1 MDSSTMTT
9 QVLSAEQI
17 AQYQRDGYVIIPD
30 LISEE
35 AAIAWKETLIARLT
49 VEGKINEPSGVRVWM
64 SDRMDP
70 LTAEHIQNPK
80 TVAILQQ
87 LLGSDVEFLSI
98 KAVFK
103 NGQTTFNSPWHQ
115 DWWYWRGNNK
125 LSIWIALD
133 DATPENGCLR
143 LVPGS
148 QKQVFTE
155 EHVEDGKGFGNR
167 LGEEA
172 MAGLEIVTA
181 PVPRGGAVFF
191 HDLTLHGS
199 CPNVNGQDRWSVIPT
214 YRDARQTDE
223 STVWKQSLRLAH
235 S

>member
-1 MDSSTMTT
+1 MDSSTTT
-9 QVLSAEQI
+9 HQVLSAEQV
-17 AQYQRDGYVIIPD
+17 AHYQRDGYVIVPD
-30 LISEE
+30 LISAEE
-35 AAIAWKETLIARLT
+35 AIAWKETLIARLID
-49 VEGKINEPSGVRVWM
+49 EGKINEPSGVRVWM

-80 TVAILQQ
+80 IVAMLQQ

-143 LVPGS
+143 LVAGS
-148 QKQVFTE
+148 QKQIFTE
-155 EHVEDGKGFGNR
+155 EHVEDGKGFGSR
-167 LGEEA
+167 LAEEE
-172 MAGLEIVTA
+172 MAGMEIVMA

-199 CPNVNGQDRWSVIPT
+199 CPNINGQDRWSVIPT

-223 STVWKQSLRLAH
+223 STVWKQSLRLTN

>member
-1 MDSSTMTT
+1 MSPRRSTE
-9 QVLSAEQI
+9 QPLSNEQI
-17 AQYQRDGYVIIPD
+17 ANYHRDGYMIVPD
-30 LISEE
+30 LISP
-35 AAIAWKETLIARLT
+35 ADAIAWKEALIARLT
-49 VEGKINEPSGVRVWM
+49 DEGKINEPSGVRVWM
-64 SDRMDP
+64 CDRMDAV
-70 LTAEHIQNPK
+70 TATHLQSPR

-87 LLGSDVEFLSI
+87 LLGPAVEFLSY

-115 DWWYWRGNNK
+115 DWWYWKGSHK

-143 LVPGS
+143 LAPGS
-148 QKQVFTE
+148 HQQIFAE
-155 EHVEDGKGFGNR
+155 RQIEDGKGFNNR
-167 LGEEA
+167 LVEED
-172 MAGLEIVTA
+172 MAGISVVTA

-214 YRDARQTDE
+214 YRNAAEQDV
-223 STVWKQSLRLAH
+223 STVWKQSIRL
-235 S
+235 

>member
-1 MDSSTMTT
+1 MNSSTTNP
-9 QVLSAEQI
+9 VLNAEQI
-17 AQYQRDGYVIIPD
+17 AQYQRDGYVIVPD
-30 LISEE
+30 LISDEE
-35 AAIAWKETLIARLT
+35 AITWKETLIARLIE
-49 VEGKINEPSGVRVWM
+49 EGKINEPSGVRVWM
-64 SDRMDP
+64 SDRMDA
-70 LTAEHIQNPK
+70 LTADHIQNPK
-80 TVAILQQ
+80 IVAILQQ

-148 QKQVFTE
+148 QKKVFTE
-155 EHVEDGKGFGNR
+155 QHVEDGKGFGNR
-167 LGEEA
+167 MAEEEL
-172 MAGLEIVTA
+172 AGLDIITA

-191 HDLTLHGS
+191 HDLTLHAS
-199 CPNVNGQDRWSVIPT
+199 CPNINGQDRWSVIPT
-214 YRDARQTDE
+214 YRSAAETDE
-223 STVWKQSLRLAH
+223 STVWKQALRLTHA
-235 S
+235 

>member
-1 MDSSTMTT
+1 MNSLTT
-9 QVLSAEQI
+9 THQVLSAQQV
-17 AQYQRDGYVIIPD
+17 ADYQRDGYVIVPN
-30 LISEE
+30 LISAEE
-35 AAIAWKETLIARLT
+35 AIVWKETLIARLID
-49 VEGKINEPSGVRVWM
+49 EGKINEPSGVRVWM

-70 LTAEHIQNPK
+70 LTVEHIQNPK
-80 TVAILQQ
+80 TIAILQQ

-115 DWWYWRGNNK
+115 DWWNWRGNHK

-148 QKQVFTE
+148 QKQIFTE

-167 LGEEA
+167 LGEAA

-223 STVWKQSLRLAH
+223 STVWKQSLRLTH